1 MSNNSRKSH
10 CNIQHTITT
19 HTEKA
24 TTQNNNDHARPD
36 KADAPYKYYTLKGVS
51 TDEILWFR
59 GRWYRKQTKRKKT
72 KHGYLSVFDS
82 TSPYFTGDIGIIL
95 TPNSNWRTS
104 AIESA
109 VGDYNSDVQHG
120 VDYAVGVKSLRF
132 YIART
137 RITEDIPR
145 QVTMTMKDFIVT
157 NKQMMHGLFL

>member
-1 MSNNSRKSH
+1 MV
-10 CNIQHTITT
+10 IWQ
-19 HTEKA
+19 
-24 TTQNNNDHARPD
+24 P
-36 KADAPYKYYTLKGVS
+36 P
-51 TDEILWFR
+51 
-59 GRWYRKQTKRKKT
+59 
-72 KHGYLSVFDS
+72 LSVFDS

-120 VDYAVGVKSLRF
+120 VDYAFGVKSLRF

-157 NKQMMHGLFL
+157 NKQMMHGLTTMCGITKPQTLIQNTTTPSKQT

>member
-36 KADAPYKYYTLKGVS
+36 KAVTRHTNINTKTASKYNKLFVKK
-51 TDEILWFR
+51 
-59 GRWYRKQTKRKKT
+59 KQNMVIWQPP
-72 KHGYLSVFDS
+72 LSVFDS

-104 AIESA
+104 ASA

-120 VDYAVGVKSLRF
+120 VDYAFGVKSLRF